1 MPIGLLLQ
9 EETESKGNHTFLWK
23 NKTEQTPRIRLSI
36 MLKPERALCHERLQ
50 DTGSNRGYKSRGS
63 NPWMHELKETKK
75 QKAVHG
81 SNLHGQQSVHCP
93 SKTMNSE
100 CRNQSV
106 HRKLTLST
114 PANCLPRVSNIYS
127 HRASGTRGRLG
138 IGRSV
143 HRPAYSVAWSLS
155 YEYF

>member
-1 MPIGLLLQ
+1 MVVKHGSGRTRL
-9 EETESKGNHTFLWK
+9 ESRIPDRRDFAN
-23 NKTEQTPRIRLSI
+23 TEQGGMVGKT
-36 MLKPERALCHERLQ
+36 
-50 DTGSNRGYKSRGS
+50 KSC
-63 NPWMHELKETKK
+63 PWK
-75 QKAVHG
+75 Q
-81 SNLHGQQSVHCP
+81 SPWSTSVHCP

-100 CRNQSV
+100 SRNQACTE
-106 HRKLTLST
+106 LTLST

-155 YEYF
+155 YENPVDSQVSPQLACNSGEMGSSVTIELGHGE

>member
-1 MPIGLLLQ
+1 MVVKHGSGRTRL
-9 EETESKGNHTFLWK
+9 ESRIPDRRDFAN
-23 NKTEQTPRIRLSI
+23 TEQGG
-36 MLKPERALCHERLQ
+36 MV
-50 DTGSNRGYKSRGS
+50 G
-63 NPWMHELKETKK
+63 K

-100 CRNQSV
+100 KCRNQSV

-155 YEYF
+155 YENPVDSQVSPQLACNSGEMGSSVTIELGHGE

>member
-1 MPIGLLLQ
+1 MVLNPSGWNLFIPLYGFFG
-9 EETESKGNHTFLWK
+9 SYSNKGYPSQSAYL
-23 NKTEQTPRIRLSI
+23 
-36 MLKPERALCHERLQ
+36 MLCHERLQ

-63 NPWMHELKETKK
+63 NPWMHELKENKK

-127 HRASGTRGRLG
+127 HRASGTKGRLS

-155 YEYF
+155 YEVPGTR